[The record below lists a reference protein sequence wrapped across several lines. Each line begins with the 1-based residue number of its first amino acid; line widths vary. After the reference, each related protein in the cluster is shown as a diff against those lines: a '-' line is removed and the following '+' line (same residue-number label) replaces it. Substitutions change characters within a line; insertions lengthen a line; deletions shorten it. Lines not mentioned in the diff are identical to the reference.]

1 MTLAKLDQ
9 ALDFLKN
16 GKMIIL
22 VDDEQRENEGDL
34 VLPAELVTPE
44 SINFMATHARGLICL
59 TLEGKRVDQLQ
70 LPMMT
75 SANRSPK
82 QTAFTISIEARE
94 GVTTG
99 ISAHDRAQ
107 TVRVAADPSK
117 GAADLVSPGHIFPL
131 RAVEGGTLVRAGHTE
146 GSIDLMRMAGLR
158 PAAVICEIMKED
170 GTMARL
176 PDLMVFAEKHGLP
189 IVSIQDVIARRMEHE
204 TLIEEVA
211 KTRFPSEYASP
222 VTIASG
228 AAAGGKSTDK
238 RTETI
243 STSAGEFELHAFRS
257 LIDGTEH
264 LALVR
269 GPLDSPKGPL
279 RDAPL
284 VRVHSECLTG
294 DALGSLRCDCGPQ
307 LQASL
312 RQIAAQGNG
321 VLVYMRRHEGRGI
334 GLANK
339 IRAYA
344 LQDQGMDTVEANR
357 HLGFQADLRQYG
369 LGAQILR
376 HLGVSRIRLLT
387 NNPKKIVGLGGY
399 GLSVVER
406 VPIEMGA
413 NEHNRAYLRT
423 KREKLGHSL
432 EHLEPKGPLQ

>member
-1 MTLAKLDQ
+1 MPELKQ
-9 ALDFLKN
+9 ALENLKN

-22 VDDEQRENEGDL
+22 VDDEDRENEGDL
-34 VLPAELVTPE
+34 VLAAELVTPE

-59 TLEGKRVDQLQ
+59 TLEGARIDELE

-75 SANRSPK
+75 ASNRSPK
-82 QTAFTISIEARE
+82 QTAFTVSIEARE

-99 ISAHDRAQ
+99 ISAQDRAH
-107 TVRVAADPSK
+107 TIRVAVDSAK
-117 GAADLVSPGHIFPL
+117 GAHDLISPGHIFPL
-131 RAVEGGTLVRAGHTE
+131 RAVPGGTLVRAGHTE
-146 GSIDLMRMAGLR
+146 GSVDLMRMAGLK
-158 PAAVICEIMKED
+158 PAAVICEIMKDD

-176 PDLMVFAEKHGLP
+176 PDLKEFAAKHGLP
-189 IVSIQDVIARRMEHE
+189 IVSIKDVIANRMEHE

-211 KTRFPSEYASP
+211 KTRFPSEF
-222 VTIASG
+222 ASG
-228 AAAGGKSTDK
+228 QV
-238 RTETI
+238 
-243 STSAGEFELHAFRS
+243 EFELHAFRS

-269 GPLDSPKGPL
+269 GPLSDP
-279 RDAPL
+279 AL

-294 DALGSLRCDCGPQ
+294 DALGSLRCDCGAQ

-312 RQIAAQGNG
+312 RQIAASGNG

-357 HLGFQADLRQYG
+357 HLGFGADLRQYG

-376 HLGVSRIRLLT
+376 HLGVTQLRILT
-387 NNPKKIVGLGGY
+387 NNPKKIVALDGY
-399 GLSVVER
+399 GLTVVDR
-406 VPIEMGA
+406 VPIEMKS
-413 NEHNRAYLRT
+413 NEHNHAYLT
-423 KREKLGHSL
+423 AKREKMGH
-432 EHLEPKGPLQ
+432 HLANLNANFDSNQSDKKGTLQ